1 MVQPRAGASHVNEPR
16 AGEEHADDSRV
27 EVYLD
32 GSREPFAMHVPPAR
46 FEIDT
51 TRLDD
56 GVHTLRVVASDGSG
70 RRGVRSVSFT
80 VRNGPGIAIDGVRE
94 GDVVDGRL
102 SLLVNAYGAGY
113 EEHWE
118 PARAETPAPI
128 PTATW
133 VLLLLVVAWSLFYL
147 VRNWSPGG
155 EWDGASHHAVAP
167 AGGAFPTLV
176 VGGAVLLVVVVL
188 ALGIL
193 YVLRPGEQGADH
205 IKRRVLD

>member
-1 MVQPRAGASHVNEPR
+1 AGGTARRWCARPMSPPSAPREIAVPSERKPDELPMVQPRAGASHVNEPR
-16 AGEEHADDSRV
+16 IGEGHADDSRV

-56 GVHTLRVVASDGSG
+56 GVHTLRFVASDGSG

-102 SLLVNAYGAGY
+102 
-113 EEHWE
+113 
-118 PARAETPAPI
+118 
-128 PTATW
+128 
-133 VLLLLVVAWSLFYL
+133 
-147 VRNWSPGG
+147 
-155 EWDGASHHAVAP
+155 
-167 AGGAFPTLV
+167 
-176 VGGAVLLVVVVL
+176 
-188 ALGIL
+188 
-193 YVLRPGEQGADH
+193 
-205 IKRRVLD
+205 

>member
-16 AGEEHADDSRV
+16 SGEGHADDSRV